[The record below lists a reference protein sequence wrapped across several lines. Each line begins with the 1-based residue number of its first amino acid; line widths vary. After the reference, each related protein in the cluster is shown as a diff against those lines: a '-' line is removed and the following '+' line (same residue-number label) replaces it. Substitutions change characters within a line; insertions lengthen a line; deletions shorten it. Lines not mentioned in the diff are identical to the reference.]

1 MTKVTLSTRNRIDLP
16 LEARE
21 ALCVRPGDA
30 LLLVVRGD
38 YVILMAKPVSWTAA
52 LRGLEK
58 LAYPPDYLEK
68 ERASWD

>member
-1 MTKVTLSTRNRIDLP
+1 MAEVTLSTRNRIDVP

-21 ALCVRPGDA
+21 ALGVRAGDE

-38 YVILMAKPVSWTAA
+38 HVILMAKPDSWTTA
-52 LRGLEK
+52 LYALEK
-58 LAYPPDYLEK
+58 LAYPADYLEK